1 MLWLYEPEGEDA
13 GVRARLRAEL
23 AAWGLDASTQLVF
36 AERLPKVC
44 PSYSPPHERAR
55 TRTHAHARHA
65 RASHA

>member
-1 MLWLYEPEGEDA
+1 MLALAGCHACCHAGPNAVLWLYEPEGEDA

-44 PSYSPPHERAR
+44 PSYGSV
-55 TRTHAHARHA
+55 
-65 RASHA
+65 